1 MSSEKNDKDKQEFR
15 RTARRAL
22 EIESEAIANLIPR
35 LDDSFDRAVKLI
47 KNSPGRVVV
56 TGMGKSGSVGRKI
69 SATLASTG
77 TPAFFMHP
85 AEGVHGDLGMVREDD
100 VVLAISYSG
109 QTDEVRSLL
118 TPLERIGPPMIA
130 MTGDLNSI
138 LARSAEVTL
147 DISVEREAGPLDL
160 VPTASTTATI
170 AMGDALA
177 MALLEEQD
185 FVEEDFAL
193 FHPGGNL
200 GKQLLLKVEDLMHTE
215 EDIPLVDKDA
225 SMKKAIFEMTDK
237 RLGITGIVDEDEKLI
252 GCLTDGDLRR
262 ILEERKDKF
271 FTGPLAEVM
280 SEDPITIDKNMRAV
294 RALQIMEKHQITV
307 LFIVD
312 DDHRPTGVVH
322 MHDILRAGIN

>member
-1 MSSEKNDKDKQEFR
+1 MSAEKNNEEEPEFR
-15 RTARRAL
+15 RIARRAL

-138 LARSAEVTL
+138 LARSAAVTL
-147 DISVEREAGPLDL
+147 DISVKKEAGPLDL

-200 GKQLLLKVEDLMHTE
+200 GKQLLLKVEDLMHTG
-215 EDIPLVDKDA
+215 EDIPLVDKDV
-225 SMKKAIFEMTDK
+225 SMKEAIFEMTDK
-237 RLGITGIVDEDEKLI
+237 RLGITGIVDDEKLI

-271 FTGPLAEVM
+271 FSGPLAEVM
-280 SEDPITIDKNMRAV
+280 SEDPITIGRDMRAV
-294 RALQIMEKHQITV
+294 RALQIMEKYQITV
-307 LFIVD
+307 LFIAND
-312 DDHRPTGVVH
+312 DQRPIGVVH

>member
-1 MSSEKNDKDKQEFR
+1 MSDEKNSEEPAFR

-22 EIESEAIANLIPR
+22 EIESEAISNLIPR
-35 LDDSFDRAVKLI
+35 LDESFDRAVELI

-69 SATLASTG
+69 AATLASTG

-118 TPLERIGPPMIA
+118 TPLERIGPTMIA

-147 DISVEREAGPLDL
+147 DVSVRREAGPLDL

-200 GKQLLLKVEDLMHTE
+200 GKQLLLKVEDLMHTG
-215 EDIPLVDKDA
+215 DDMPLVAKEA
-225 SMKKAIFEMTDK
+225 SMKEAIFEMTDK
-237 RLGITGIVDEDEKLI
+237 RLGITGIVDEDERLI

-271 FTGPLAEVM
+271 FSGPLSEVM
-280 SEDPITIDKNMRAV
+280 TEDPITINRDMRAV

-307 LFIVD
+307 LFIVNEK
-312 DDHRPTGVVH
+312 RQPTGVVH